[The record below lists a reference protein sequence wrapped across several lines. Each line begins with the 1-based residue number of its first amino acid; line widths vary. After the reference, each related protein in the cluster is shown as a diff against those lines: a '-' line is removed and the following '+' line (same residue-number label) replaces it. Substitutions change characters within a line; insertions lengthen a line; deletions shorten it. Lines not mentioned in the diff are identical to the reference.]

1 MPIPS
6 AAVTASTLEHRYGVP
21 VLVCAA
27 DGPALRDDADLL
39 DVIGEAS
46 AHQAELVLLPVE
58 RLPAEFFPLRSGV
71 AGSLVQ
77 KFVNYR
83 LRLAILGDVSVH
95 VAGND
100 AVRDFVH
107 EANRGRQLWFV
118 ATEDELNQRL
128 AATASAG

>member
-1 MPIPS
+1 MLGD
-6 AAVTASTLEHRYGVP
+6 VKASTLEHRYGVP
-21 VLVCAA
+21 VLVCAP
-27 DGPALRDDADLL
+27 DGPALRDDGELL

-58 RLPAEFFPLRSGV
+58 RLPAAFFALRSGV
-71 AGSLVQ
+71 AGNLVQ

-83 LRLAILGDVSVH
+83 LRLAILGDVSTQVTH
-95 VAGND
+95 SD
-100 AVRDFVH
+100 ALRDFVC

-128 AATASAG
+128 AAAASPG